1 MAGSA
6 FIAVITISLA
16 LKRDSLRA
24 VSSAASNDIKEA

>member
-16 LKRDSLRA
+16 LKRESLLA
-24 VSSAASNDIKEA
+24 VSPAASNDTKEA

>member
-16 LKRDSLRA
+16 LKRESPLA
-24 VSSAASNDIKEA
+24 ISTAATNDIKEA